1 MYRVL
6 SISRNVHLLL
16 SRNNILALAGFSVI
30 SPKEPE
36 QAPLLATQ
44 QLVDAVVIG
53 HSINESLRKELIT
66 ELRRACPLCLVCFVY
81 EAPATAGEPLADASL
96 DVTSGPEPL
105 IRFLRD
111 RLPKKEAKAS

>member
-16 SRNNILALAGFSVI
+16 SRNNILALAGFSVV

-36 QAPLLATQ
+36 QAPILAAQ

-53 HSINESLRKELIT
+53 HSVDESLRKNLIT
-66 ELRRACPLCLVCFVY
+66 ELRRVCPHCLVCFVY
-81 EAPATAGEPLADASL
+81 EAPAAREPLADASL
-96 DVTSGPEPL
+96 DVISGPEPL
-105 IRFLRD
+105 IRFLQD
-111 RLPKKEAKAS
+111 RLPKKEVKAS